1 MTDPYVAG
9 KVHLYP
15 VAAMEPG
22 TDGSDANVATASAGD
37 PQAGAASI
45 TYANL
50 ESLSRLNTDDLT
62 SILSNAAH
70 HQHHHHHR
78 HEEDEENGA
87 HYTDAPGEPETE
99 ETAAYI
105 VPAGTEAYHQGAY
118 VVTTA
123 GSADDQVNDGNDP
136 AGLDDQSTTDNE
148 ASGLSVHSYCKPSNG
163 QEAAEARAT
172 TEVVSA
178 NRAAS
183 VGAGAAAELID
194 LKAGFAG
201 STTRR
206 VLLIDDGHGD
216 LEMAKSDVE
225 FLLRGDAAGIVLR
238 EGKRSEVWSRF
249 GKVTFQGR
257 KVKGYVACIYCRQVT
272 LLSAHILADV
282 AELHFFSAGIR
293 FR

>member
-1 MTDPYVAG
+1 MHP
-9 KVHLYP
+9 YP
-15 VAAMEPG
+15 VAVMEPG
-22 TDGSDANVATASAGD
+22 TDGSDANVATTSAGD
-37 PQAGAASI
+37 PQAGAASM

-50 ESLSRLNTDDLT
+50 ETLSRLNTDDLT
-62 SILSNAAH
+62 SILSNH

-78 HEEDEENGA
+78 HEDDEENGA
-87 HYTDAPGEPETE
+87 HYADASGEPEAE
-99 ETAAYI
+99 ETATYI
-105 VPAGTEAYHQGAY
+105 VPGSTEAYHQGTY
-118 VVTTA
+118 VVTAA
-123 GSADDQVNDGNDP
+123 GSADDQVNNGNDP

-163 QEAAEARAT
+163 QEAAEARPAT
-172 TEVVSA
+172 EIVAT

-183 VGAGAAAELID
+183 VGTSAELID

-272 LLSAHILADV
+272 SLYTLC
-282 AELHFFSAGIR
+282 FSR
-293 FR
+293 